1 MDLVILNNFFFSL
14 PFLQTKCFLID
25 YFTSSKFRI
34 NINSNLA
41 IYMVPQPQLEIYLDG
56 AAAAQL
62 SIYLDGAAA
71 AELEILKPQ

>member
-41 IYMVPQPQLEIYLDG
+41 NHWLDG

-62 SIYLDGAAA
+62 SIYLDGTAAA
-71 AELEILKPQ
+71 QLEILKPQ